1 MCVCCVRITN
11 HHYTSFT
18 KQYRNASQQHNKRVI
33 KKAVT
38 KQINFYFVSLNALIL
53 FFKNN
58 QRQLLVCHLLPRA
71 ELNVYLHTTNLIY
84 LRATIKIH
92 AHEIN
97 KFRVCK
103 SQHIIHHTIP
113 QYEKIMICQKYIF
126 SHNVRFYNL
135 KSCLTLQNVA
145 LGFKAAMNQGRK
157 DFYHQN
163 KKKDGKVLPFSKQ
176 RTNIHNFHTKQ
187 RRFFLVNLLNRREM
201 VL

>member
-58 QRQLLVCHLLPRA
+58 QRQLLVFHLLPRA

-92 AHEIN
+92 AHEIDT
-97 KFRVCK
+97 FRVCK
-103 SQHIIHHTIP
+103 LLYFIHQTIP
-113 QYEKIMICQKYIF
+113 YYEKTMIFCKYIC
-126 SHNVRFYNL
+126 SHIVRFNNL
-135 KSCLTLQNVA
+135 KSCLTLRNVA

-163 KKKDGKVLPFSKQ
+163 KKKEGKVLPFSK
-176 RTNIHNFHTKQ
+176 
-187 RRFFLVNLLNRREM
+187 
-201 VL
+201 